1 MRGRGEGEGGRDMGQ
16 NWPSRGE
23 SFCFFLIF
31 NNSFPFL
38 FLFFLDKSFS
48 G

>member
-1 MRGRGEGEGGRDMGQ
+1 MGQ
-16 NWPSRGE
+16 KAPSRGE
-23 SFCFFLIF
+23 ELLLFLFIF